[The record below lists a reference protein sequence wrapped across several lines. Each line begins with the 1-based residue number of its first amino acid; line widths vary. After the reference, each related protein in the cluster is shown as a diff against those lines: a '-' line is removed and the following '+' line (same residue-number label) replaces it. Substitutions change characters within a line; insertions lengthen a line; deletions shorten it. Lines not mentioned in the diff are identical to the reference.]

1 MKDGTSGRA
10 ISRRALFK
18 AGAALAVFGGAP
30 LVPRPLDA
38 RQRPGAADDAGTLEP
53 IWRQSVSANQ
63 YIHLKGGTV
72 VSMDPKVGD
81 FATGDILIQGKKIVA
96 VGPEVKAPAS
106 AQVID
111 ASNTVMIPGFVDPHR
126 HAWEGQLRRIIPD
139 GPIAAYGAATH
150 RGFAPY
156 YRPQDHYAANLI
168 TALGCIDGGITC
180 IVDNSHNSRSGAHSD
195 AAIRALFDSGV
206 RAEHAA
212 GGASFG
218 EWDRQYPQDLVRLQ
232 KQFFTSDDQLV
243 TLRLYSTLNRENWA
257 FARKLG
263 LRISSE
269 ANGAA
274 NFADFAKEKLLGPD
288 NTFNHCNGWSDEVW
302 QWVKDA
308 GCTVNVTPRSD
319 PQYGLGEGVLAF
331 QKALDHGML
340 PGLSIDNETSYGGDM
355 FTEMR
360 VAFNIQRGMVA
371 YRRAA
376 GDPAPPAL
384 VTTRQILEC
393 ATVGGA
399 ANAGL
404 LHKCGTLTPG
414 KEADIVLI
422 RTNDINL
429 YPSNHAIGSVV
440 AAADSRNVDTV
451 IIAGK
456 VRKLRG
462 QMVGVNMDKF
472 RQMGDESR
480 NYLFAKAGYTLDV
493 LSSKPF

>member
-1 MKDGTSGRA
+1 MRDRSSGRA
-10 ISRRALFK
+10 ISRRALLQVG
-18 AGAALAVFGGAP
+18 AGMALAGAP
-30 LVPRPLDA
+30 LLA
-38 RQRPGAADDAGTLEP
+38 RRAGAGQRGRAPEDAGTLDAA
-53 IWRQSVSANQ
+53 WRQGVGPNQ

-72 VSMDPKVGD
+72 VSLDPAVGD
-81 FATGDILIQGKKIVA
+81 FVKGDVLIQGKRIAAVA
-96 VGPEVKAPAS
+96 RELKAPAG

-111 ASNTVMIPGFVDPHR
+111 ATDTVVIPGFVDPHR

-139 GPIAAYGAATH
+139 GAIASYGAATH
-150 RGFAPY
+150 RGLAPY

-180 IVDNSHNSRSGAHSD
+180 IIDNSHNSRSGAHSD
-195 AAIRALFDSGV
+195 AAIRALIDSGI
-206 RAEHAA
+206 RAVHAA

-218 EWDRQYPQDLVRLQ
+218 EWDRQYPQDLARLQ
-232 KQFFTSDDQLV
+232 KQYFTSDDQLV
-243 TLRLYSTLNRENWA
+243 TLRMFSNLNRENWA

-274 NFADFAKEKLLGPD
+274 NFAEFTREKLLGPD

-302 QWVKDA
+302 TWVKEA

-319 PQYGLGEGVLAF
+319 PQYGLGEAVIAF
-331 QKALDHGML
+331 QKAIDHGVL

-355 FTEMR
+355 FGEMR
-360 VAFNIQRGMVA
+360 IAFNIQRGMAA
-371 YRRAA
+371 YRRAN
-376 GDPAPPAL
+376 GDANPPAL

-393 ATVGGA
+393 ATIGGA

-422 RTNDINL
+422 RTSDINL

-456 VRKLRG
+456 IRKLRG
-462 QMVGVNMDKF
+462 RMVGVNMDAF
-472 RQMGDESR
+472 RRLADESR
-480 NYLFAKAGYTLDV
+480 NYLFSKAGYTLDI
-493 LSSKPF
+493 LSAKPF